1 VLGLYVQMP
10 EGVVPRSI
18 SGLSSDRSG
27 FLLQAGGQY
36 VSYFEAWR
44 LGGLEAWRHIVQ
56 YEAGRWEDLVLP
68 MLELAEFFTGY
79 FSSLGSI
86 GGKVNTITVVGQHYQ
101 ETGTLQL
108 PDDD

>member
-1 VLGLYVQMP
+1 MLGLYVQMP

-44 LGGLEAWRHIVQ
+44 LGGLEAYCAIRS
-56 YEAGRWEDLVLP
+56 R
-68 MLELAEFFTGY
+68 
-79 FSSLGSI
+79 
-86 GGKVNTITVVGQHYQ
+86 
-101 ETGTLQL
+101 
-108 PDDD
+108 